1 MKTAI
6 CLIPNRMP
14 GLLVLLAGAG
24 SLHANLLVN
33 PGFESGLLA
42 ETWNPQWVPVEAGA
56 LVTTTA
62 ARGAGYGAWVYTA
75 GGSALESYAYLSQTV
90 AASAGQKFSGSVFAR
105 TPPPGQW
112 IDWVAGS
119 YACVR
124 IVFRN
129 AGGAVLAM
137 AESPHLTTASTP
149 YGAALEVTTALAPGG
164 TAYVEFGCLLYE
176 PAGDPRQSVVNFDDA
191 TFEAVIPPPPV
202 PAVYP
207 AALGFGTD
215 LTSTT
220 LQIRNTGSDT
230 LTWSIAS
237 DKPWLTPVPASGTTT
252 TETDTVTVNLQRSGL
267 TTPYESA
274 VLTVTTNGGNLE
286 LPALA
291 ETLRATVPALPS
303 EVSVAGSRLMVRRR
317 LPNGTLDLARPHV
330 IKGAAWSPA
339 DSGCTSDP
347 DQRRNQFATWYRT
360 DVRLLKDMHANTAY
374 VFLDPGTAGTQLQA
388 SLRVLDALYLNG
400 IMVVMTVDQDG
411 SDTTANILPV
421 VNAYRNH
428 PAILMWALG
437 NEWNLW
443 RPDRPKYYYHHD
455 TLAQAAAAMQANA
468 LTVKSLD
475 SNHPVCSILG
485 EINQPDAASV
495 TAIVRTTCAAV
506 DVWGAN
512 IYRGAGFYGLFDEWA
527 AITTKPLYL
536 SEFGTDAFRTSS
548 WWPPVGAEDQA
559 MQANRLTALWRDLTP
574 HLSAVDPSQACLGGT
589 VFEFNDEWWKTGT
602 GSASV
607 HDSGGYETTWNA
619 DAHPDGFA
627 NEEWF
632 GIVGADRGRRQAYFS
647 MQAQFAPPPTPFAV
661 RPAVQGGTLY
671 LSFPAELGQRYALE
685 ESGDL
690 ATWSAAPFAPLDAT
704 ATELS
709 FACPLP
715 AAKSR
720 FFRVSRVP

>member
-1 MKTAI
+1 MITTRI
-6 CLIPNRMP
+6 VPRRLVIPL
-14 GLLVLLAGAG
+14 GLLALL
-24 SLHANLLVN
+24 SPLHANLLVN
-33 PGFESGLLA
+33 PGFESGLLSD
-42 ETWNPQWVPVEAGA
+42 TWNPQWVPLEAGA

-75 GGSALESYAYLSQTV
+75 GGSALESYAYLIQSV
-90 AASAGQKFSGSVFAR
+90 AASPGQKFSGSVFAR

-112 IDWVAGS
+112 IDWVPGS

-124 IVFRN
+124 IVFRS
-129 AGGAVLAM
+129 AGGTMLAM
-137 AESPHLTTASTP
+137 AESPHLTTANTP
-149 YGAALEVTTALAPGG
+149 YGAPLEVTTAQAPVG

-176 PAGDPRQSVVNFDDA
+176 PPGDPRQSVVNFDDA
-191 TFEAVIPPPPV
+191 TFEVVIPPPPKAEV
-202 PAVYP
+202 IP

-220 LQIRNTGSDT
+220 LQIRNSGSGS
-230 LTWSIAS
+230 LIWSIAS
-237 DKPWLTPVPASGTTT
+237 DKAWLTPVPASGTTT

-267 TTPYESA
+267 KSPYESA
-274 VLTVTTNGGNLE
+274 SLTVTTNGGNRQVT
-286 LPALA
+286 AMA

-303 EVSVAGSRLMVRRR
+303 LVGVSGTQLMVRRR
-317 LPNGTLDLARPHV
+317 LPNGTLDLARPYV
-330 IKGAAWSPA
+330 IKGAAWAPA
-339 DSGCTSDP
+339 GIGCTSDP
-347 DQRRNQFATWYRT
+347 DVRRDEFAAWYRT
-360 DVRLLKDMHANTAY
+360 DVRLLKEMHANTAY
-374 VFLDPGTAGTQLQA
+374 IFLDPGTTPARLQA
-388 SLRVLDALYLNG
+388 GLRMLDALYLNG

-411 SDTTANILPV
+411 SDATANIPLV

-428 PAILMWALG
+428 PAILMFTLG
-437 NEWNLW
+437 NEWNLL
-443 RPDRPKYYYHHD
+443 RPDRPKYYYRHD
-455 TLAQAAAAMQANA
+455 TLAQAAAAIQANA

-475 SNHPVCSILG
+475 PNHPVCSILG
-485 EINQPDAASV
+485 EINQPDVASV
-495 TAIVRTTCAAV
+495 TAIVRATCAAV

-512 IYRGAGFYGLFDEWA
+512 IYRGARFYGLFDEWA

-574 HLSAVDPSQACLGGT
+574 HLSAVNPTQVCLGGT

-607 HDSGGYETTWNA
+607 HDSGGYVTTWNA

-632 GIVGADRGRRQAYFS
+632 GIVGAVRGRRQAYFS
-647 MQAQFAPPPTPFAV
+647 MQAEFAPPQTPFAV
-661 RPAVQGGTLY
+661 RPTVQAGTLY

-690 ATWSAAPFAPLDAT
+690 AAWSASAFAPLDAT

-709 FACPLP
+709 FAFSLP
-715 AAKSR
+715 AAR
-720 FFRVSRVP
+720 FRFYRVSRIP